1 MVMKDEREG
10 KVPINSE
17 GDIVT
22 ARKIVR
28 DATMAMGF
36 SVTDVTRVVTAASE
50 LARNAF
56 RYAGS
61 GVMYW
66 RMINASNGVGIELTF
81 QDNGPGIPDIE
92 QAMEPGYTTGRGLGL
107 GLPGAKRLM
116 DDMTIE
122 SLAGQGTKVT
132 VQKWRR

>member
-1 MVMKDEREG
+1 MVMQDEREG
-10 KVPINSE
+10 EVPINSE
-17 GDIVT
+17 GDIVS

-56 RYAGS
+56 HYGGS

-66 RMINASNGVGIELTF
+66 RMINASNDVGIELTF

-92 QAMEPGYTTGRGLGL
+92 QAMEAGYTTGRGLGL
-107 GLPGAKRLM
+107 GLPGAKRLI
-116 DDMTIE
+116 DDMKIE
-122 SLAGQGTKVT
+122 SQVGQGTNVT
-132 VQKWRR
+132 VMKWRR